1 MACVFNQCIYKF
13 ADKPQQLIVLR
24 SAAGFWMDGLVNY
37 FPIDIVW
44 KGKGGQTTVFFFFF
58 FFFLL
63 SIWHMVTKRREFI
76 FIDRNSY
83 KFLKTKSVNKFS

>member
-13 ADKPQQLIVLR
+13 ADNPQQLNVLR

-44 KGKGGQTTVFFFFF
+44 KGKGGQKTIFFFFF
-58 FFFLL
+58 FF
-63 SIWHMVTKRREFI
+63 SIWHMVTKCTEFI
-76 FIDRNSY
+76 FIDRNCY
-83 KFLKTKSVNKFS
+83 KFLKTKSVNKVS